1 MIRKTLP
8 AAIFISL
15 AVSIA
20 LNLYQLNNNAAST
33 QISEQLR
40 HDSENLKHIIYDL
53 EDEMAYCRSELEKCS
68 DAQFHT
74 NKESSYNSKNP

>member
-8 AAIFISL
+8 AAILISL

-20 LNLYQLNNNAAST
+20 LNLYQWNDSAANT
-33 QISEQLR
+33 KIFEQLR

-53 EDEMAYCRSELEKCS
+53 EDDMAYCRSELEKCS
-68 DAQFHT
+68 DAQFHA
-74 NKESSYNSKNP
+74 NKKGSYNSKNP